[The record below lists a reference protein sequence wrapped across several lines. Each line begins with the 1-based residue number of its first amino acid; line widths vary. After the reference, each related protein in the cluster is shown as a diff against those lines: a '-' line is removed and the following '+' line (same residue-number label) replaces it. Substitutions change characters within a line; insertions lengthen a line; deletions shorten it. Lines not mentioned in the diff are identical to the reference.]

1 MPYVMVASKENQC
14 NPQQG
19 DFLGYEAFILR
30 NLDGMWRRVY
40 VDSRRTPTLLV
51 NAIVPYG

>member
-19 DFLGYEAFILR
+19 DFLGNEAFILR